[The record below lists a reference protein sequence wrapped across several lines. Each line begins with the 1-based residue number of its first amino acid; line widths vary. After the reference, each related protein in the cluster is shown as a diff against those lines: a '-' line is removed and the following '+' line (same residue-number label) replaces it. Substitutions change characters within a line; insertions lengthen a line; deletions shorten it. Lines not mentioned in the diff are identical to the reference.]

1 MFAQIIQSFIWV
13 QTLVLALVAIIQ
25 ALVSS
30 AGLSEAFGSVL
41 SAAEELK
48 NPAREILEAAKLLSV
63 RSQTIETHASELGR
77 LAAALTNKEEDITA
91 ASQQKPRQGPIEPSF
106 LKRLSKGGKI
116 ALYVASKA
124 NETDRPFVSY
134 EIFQDKRM
142 AFFVTGFLGALDAL
156 GIISLVTNKDG
167 GDKVESLG
175 QLSWLPQHTYELTAF
190 KSDKRGFVTGQIK
203 FVDNYFS
210 NGAEPSPK
218 NK

>member
-1 MFAQIIQSFIWV
+1 MFVQTIQSFIWV

-30 AGLSEAFGSVL
+30 AGLSEAFGSVR

-106 LKRLSKGGKI
+106 LKRLSKGGK
-116 ALYVASKA
+116 LHS
-124 NETDRPFVSY
+124 TSLP
-134 EIFQDKRM
+134 KRM
-142 AFFVTGFLGALDAL
+142 KRIGRSFPMKFSRTNEWRFSLLD
-156 GIISLVTNKDG
+156 
-167 GDKVESLG
+167 
-175 QLSWLPQHTYELTAF
+175 F
-190 KSDKRGFVTGQIK
+190 
-203 FVDNYFS
+203 
-210 NGAEPSPK
+210 
-218 NK
+218 